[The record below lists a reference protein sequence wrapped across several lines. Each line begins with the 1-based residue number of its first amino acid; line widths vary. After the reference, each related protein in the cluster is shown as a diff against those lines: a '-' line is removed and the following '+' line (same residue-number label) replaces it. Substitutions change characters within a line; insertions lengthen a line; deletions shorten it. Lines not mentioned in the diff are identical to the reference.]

1 MNEKEFFEYFES
13 ITTDKDGFLE
23 KALALQTAKNLK
35 RAPAKRYNETVVAR
49 QADKLWKELVSDIYN
64 NVRNSIKKPENR
76 SSWTSKL
83 EAEGVMEQLDD
94 SISEMD
100 LNPEE

>member
-1 MNEKEFFEYFES
+1 M
-13 ITTDKDGFLE
+13 
-23 KALALQTAKNLK
+23 K

-49 QADKLWKELVSDIYN
+49 QADKLWEELVENVYS

-94 SISEMD
+94 SIAEMD

>member
-1 MNEKEFFEYFES
+1 MNEKEFLEYFES
-13 ITTDKDGFLE
+13 ITTAKSRFLE
-23 KALALQTAKNLK
+23 KAITLQTEKNLK

-49 QADKLWKELVSDIYN
+49 QADKLWEELVGNIYN

-76 SSWTSKL
+76 SSWTNKL

-94 SISEMD
+94 SIAEMD